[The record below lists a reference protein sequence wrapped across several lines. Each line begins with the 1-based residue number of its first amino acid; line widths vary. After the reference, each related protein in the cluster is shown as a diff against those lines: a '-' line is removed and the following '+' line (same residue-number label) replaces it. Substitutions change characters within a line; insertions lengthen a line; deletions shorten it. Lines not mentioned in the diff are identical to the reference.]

1 MEAKMSESNPNETKS
16 PGDDIGDQLN
26 ELGRNLRDALRTAWE
41 SDERRKLQQEI
52 EVGLTNLRDSLN
64 EAAKD
69 FSNSQT
75 GQNLKEDVKDLHERW
90 QTGDVGSKVRS
101 EIAEALRTVNRELHN
116 ASQKN
121 QPPPSDKKQE

>member
-1 MEAKMSESNPNETKS
+1 MSEANPNENKT
-16 PGDDIGDQLN
+16 PNEDIGEQLN
-26 ELGRNLRDALRTAWE
+26 ELGKNLRDALRTVWE

-64 EAAKD
+64 QAATE
-69 FSNSQT
+69 FSSSPT

-90 QTGDVGSKVRS
+90 QTGEVGSKVRS
-101 EIAEALRTVNRELHN
+101 EITEALRTVNKELQK

-121 QPPPSDKKQE
+121 QPPPSDKPQG